1 MSGWLAAHLAA
12 HPNHDCVFSSSH
24 TMFIQILLVLAMATL
39 ASAYISIITGA
50 NGFVGRHVVYS
61 LLQKHYNDPAERVIV
76 CLVRPDK
83 VSFEESYWKAHVEEF
98 QQSSQRTNASISVI
112 VSPYDMLDAG
122 ETLMD
127 ALEAAI
133 RNSPTKVC
141 PLCIYHIASV
151 FGPTP
156 DPVRTAK
163 DNVKSAEFVIRTL
176 DKFYV
181 RYPHV
186 KPRVVVTSS
195 MAAVRA
201 TDQVP
206 LNGKFYT
213 HRDWNTLSKL
223 NESWGSC
230 YQWSKAE
237 SERRSW
243 ELVRECNEKY
253 AYEDTVQGRGIEM
266 VALCP
271 SFVFGPPP
279 PMPAK
284 MKDATKATTC
294 SSSYSLTL
302 ISQWLRGESPVQSR
316 LCVDVRDVAKA
327 HVAAGTLSNLLRDD
341 VDRRYILSTERRLS
355 SEATAQALLRE
366 VRRTHGNHAGS
377 IDVDMSRIIFDTH
390 FTGGAIKIGERE
402 AEASERLERDLG
414 VVCRPVE
421 ETMQDTA
428 MALLRVKSF

>member
-1 MSGWLAAHLAA
+1 MVL
-12 HPNHDCVFSSSH
+12 
-24 TMFIQILLVLAMATL
+24 QILLILALATS

-83 VSFEESYWKAHVEEF
+83 VSYEESYWKAHVEEF
-98 QQSSQRTNASISVI
+98 QQSSKHTNTSVCVI
-112 VSPYDMLDAG
+112 VSTYDMLDAG
-122 ETLMD
+122 ESLMD
-127 ALEAAI
+127 AMEAAI
-133 RNSPTKVC
+133 RNTSKKDC
-141 PLCIYHIASV
+141 SLCIYHTASV

-163 DNVKSAEFVIRTL
+163 ENVKSAEFVIRTL

-186 KPRVVVTSS
+186 KPRVVITSS

-201 TDQVP
+201 TDQTP

-253 AYEDTVQGRGIEM
+253 VNEDTMQDRGIEM
-266 VALCP
+266 IALCP

-284 MKDATKATTC
+284 LKDATMVATS
-294 SSSYSLTL
+294 SSSYSLNL

-327 HVAAGTLSNLLRDD
+327 HVAAGTLSNLLKDD

-355 SEATAQALLRE
+355 SEATAEVLLRE
-366 VRRTHGNHAGS
+366 VRRAHKNHAGS
-377 IDVDMSRIIFDTH
+377 IDVDMSKIIFDTQ

-402 AEASERLERDLG
+402 AEASERLERDLS

-421 ETMQDTA
+421 ETIQDTA